1 MWNFVCSFNLV
12 LIVLLQGIGEEIKPV
27 GRGKRSA
34 SIRNSYE
41 KKCVKPQDRTSSSNN
56 MVDDDE
62 SAPSTAATQKEV
74 NLPTKVRSRRK
85 IVTEKP
91 LTIDDVKKSE
101 ILVSEKFLI
110 IQLCCQMIK
119 NHQRY
124 QLILVCGVPL
134 LYVVPYTGEVFAL
147 HI

>member
-1 MWNFVCSFNLV
+1 
-12 LIVLLQGIGEEIKPV
+12 
-27 GRGKRSA
+27 
-34 SIRNSYE
+34 
-41 KKCVKPQDRTSSSNN
+41 

-101 ILVSEKFLI
+101 ILVSENF
-110 IQLCCQMIK
+110 
-119 NHQRY
+119 
-124 QLILVCGVPL
+124 
-134 LYVVPYTGEVFAL
+134 
-147 HI
+147 